1 MYIAERTTNMKK
13 VVTFVMALLGCM
25 AVAEIVRQEI
35 IFWSW
40 DSTCDKIVKKVY
52 EKLEQK
58 TK

>member
-1 MYIAERTTNMKK
+1 MKK